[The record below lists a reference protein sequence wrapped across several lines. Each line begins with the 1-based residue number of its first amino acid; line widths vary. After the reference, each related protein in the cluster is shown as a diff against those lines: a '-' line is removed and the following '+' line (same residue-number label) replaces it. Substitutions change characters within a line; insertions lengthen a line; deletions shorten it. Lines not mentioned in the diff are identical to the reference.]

1 MFFIFYHLI
10 ANAIS
15 VNWHLLC
22 CGIKICYIDILLD
35 NANANK
41 AKNRLRLPM
50 HLAARVCVCVCS
62 EYRPRVYLSTTACL
76 HECLPWRNY
85 LPYLRPQF
93 SAHWDECKPG

>member
-35 NANANK
+35 NANAKK

-50 HLAARVCVCVCS
+50 HVAARVCVCV
-62 EYRPRVYLSTTACL
+62 
-76 HECLPWRNY
+76 
-85 LPYLRPQF
+85 F
-93 SAHWDECKPG
+93 